1 MIQMDFLQNRNRIT
15 DIKNKLM
22 VPKAGR
28 NRINS
33 EFGIKIYTLPSIK
46 EITDKYL
53 LYNTGYYTQYL
64 IMRYNEKESKK
75 KKYIYRESKA
85 IQFYIHINMLF
96 INF

>member
-46 EITDKYL
+46 EKTK
-53 LYNTGYYTQYL
+53 
-64 IMRYNEKESKK
+64 KSKLVPFFLGGGGGGNLVK
-75 KKYIYRESKA
+75 CQHSG
-85 IQFYIHINMLF
+85 
-96 INF
+96 